1 MSDPKRFYGKYRGI
15 VVENVDPQLLGRIM
29 AIVPDVSNLVPST
42 WAMPCVPIASK
53 AAGVYVV
60 PQIGAGVWIEYEHG
74 DPDYP
79 IWVGGFWGIAAE
91 VPPLALLTPPGDP
104 PIVIN
109 TTLQNAVVVSDLPV
123 PPMIEGGVMLMSGA
137 SYITVSPTMIQ
148 IFSPTILINGLTIVN
163 NGALAVAPV

>member
-1 MSDPKRFYGKYRGI
+1 MNGGKRYYGKYRGS
-15 VVENVDPQLLGRIM
+15 VFNNVDPQQIGRII

-42 WAMPCVPIASK
+42 WAMPCVPIANK
-53 AAGVYVV
+53 LGGVYVV
-60 PQIGAGVWIEYEHG
+60 PQIGSGVWIEYEHG

-79 IWVGGFWGIAAE
+79 IWVGGFWGIVAE
-91 VPPLALLTPPGDP
+91 VPPFALLAPPADP

-123 PPMIEGGVMLMSGA
+123 VPMIEGGVMLTSGA

-148 IFSPTILINGLTIVN
+148 IFSPTIMINGLMIVN
-163 NGALAVAPV
+163 DGALAVAPA